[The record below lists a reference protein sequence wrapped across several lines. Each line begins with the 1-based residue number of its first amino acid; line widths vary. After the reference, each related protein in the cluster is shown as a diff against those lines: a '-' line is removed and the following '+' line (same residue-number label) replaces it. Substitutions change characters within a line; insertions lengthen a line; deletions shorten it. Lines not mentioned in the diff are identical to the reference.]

1 MKRLVTLWLLL
12 ALCLTAALAL
22 GETAQPC
29 YWQLTDVRVTQKA
42 LDALGPAAVS
52 TNAEALSD
60 LKPIDMIEALSQPH
74 TFSVD
79 VTRAASGSNAYA
91 DYALSGMPALV
102 PGAGSARLSLTS
114 ATVNPTSSF
123 YVYASVYASKARV
136 LRVRST
142 GAWVFRIPFP
152 RTAIAGATRTVKLD
166 AKELQGYA
174 DVCVSYTYT
183 AMPGKMLVE
192 ASGDTVLYDPLGNEI
207 DRIPRKVSEVLPVFA
222 SPSGSEGDILFSAE
236 AQGDGSLLVRF
247 LPDSGLTLDEMISLI
262 RTATEAA
269 KADAASGASIVSAL
283 TADKRSATLY
293 LAPDANL
300 SDDALSLLISAASG
314 QAVSVASLQEA
325 VDAGEISLDAP
336 ATPEPQAMTYSQ
348 LRQMLADGNTP
359 TPTQT
364 PAYLS
369 AAAKESQNAQAIVLY
384 GDSGV
389 ESIALVPG
397 TTATGEALSNIAHSL
412 AQARQ
417 DSDVYEKLFGESVEH
432 FGLTDTESALH

>member
-1 MKRLVTLWLLL
+1 MKRFVTLWLLL

-29 YWQLTDVRVTQKA
+29 YWQLTDVSVTQKA

-79 VTRAASGSNAYA
+79 VTRAASGSNAHA

-183 AMPGKMLVE
+183 AMSGKMLVE

-236 AQGDGSLLVRF
+236 VQGDGSLLVRF

-336 ATPEPQAMTYSQ
+336 ATPEPQAMT
-348 LRQMLADGNTP
+348 
-359 TPTQT
+359 
-364 PAYLS
+364 
-369 AAAKESQNAQAIVLY
+369 
-384 GDSGV
+384 
-389 ESIALVPG
+389 
-397 TTATGEALSNIAHSL
+397 
-412 AQARQ
+412 
-417 DSDVYEKLFGESVEH
+417 
-432 FGLTDTESALH
+432 

>member
-29 YWQLTDVRVTQKA
+29 YWQLTDVSVTQKA

-52 TNAEALSD
+52 TNAEALAD

-79 VTRAASGSNAYA
+79 VTRAASGSNAHA

-283 TADKRSATLY
+283 TADKRS
-293 LAPDANL
+293 
-300 SDDALSLLISAASG
+300 DALPRARHEPLRRRAVAAHQCGLRPGGQRRLASG
-314 QAVSVASLQEA
+314 GGGRGRNLARRARHARTAGHDLQP
-325 VDAGEISLDAP
+325 AP
-336 ATPEPQAMTYSQ
+336 ADACRRQHPDPDPNARLS
-348 LRQMLADGNTP
+348 LRGGQG
-359 TPTQT
+359 
-364 PAYLS
+364 
-369 AAAKESQNAQAIVLY
+369 
-384 GDSGV
+384 
-389 ESIALVPG
+389 IAERAG
-397 TTATGEALSNIAHSL
+397 HRALR
-412 AQARQ
+412 RQ
-417 DSDVYEKLFGESVEH
+417 RR
-432 FGLTDTESALH
+432 

>member
-29 YWQLTDVRVTQKA
+29 YWQLTDVSVTQKA

-79 VTRAASGSNAYA
+79 VTRAASGSNAHA

-222 SPSGSEGDILFSAE
+222 SPSGSEGDILFRITY
-236 AQGDGSLLVRF
+236 LM
-247 LPDSGLTLDEMISLI
+247 MIDQF
-262 RTATEAA
+262 TF
-269 KADAASGASIVSAL
+269 
-283 TADKRSATLY
+283 
-293 LAPDANL
+293 N
-300 SDDALSLLISAASG
+300 
-314 QAVSVASLQEA
+314 
-325 VDAGEISLDAP
+325 
-336 ATPEPQAMTYSQ
+336 
-348 LRQMLADGNTP
+348 
-359 TPTQT
+359 
-364 PAYLS
+364 
-369 AAAKESQNAQAIVLY
+369 
-384 GDSGV
+384 
-389 ESIALVPG
+389 
-397 TTATGEALSNIAHSL
+397 
-412 AQARQ
+412 
-417 DSDVYEKLFGESVEH
+417 
-432 FGLTDTESALH
+432 